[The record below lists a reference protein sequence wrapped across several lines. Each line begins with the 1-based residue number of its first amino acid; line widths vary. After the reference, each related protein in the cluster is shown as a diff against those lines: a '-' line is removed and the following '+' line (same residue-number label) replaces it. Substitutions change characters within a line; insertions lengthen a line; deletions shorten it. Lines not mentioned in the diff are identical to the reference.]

1 MEKFISSYVWRGFT
15 VALLFVATLLN
26 GFDLR
31 GEEPSPE
38 VKATKKVLIV
48 TGEDYPGHRWQ
59 ATSPLLKSMIDKD
72 PRMEVEIVQQLN
84 YLREPRLHEYD
95 AVVAHFKNYDP
106 KVPGRA
112 GYDNLAKFV
121 EQGGGLVMVHFSC
134 GAFQEFKDDFVKLAG
149 RVWNPKLRGHDR
161 YGKFTVELTE
171 KDHPITRGLRPFKTE
186 DELYTCL
193 DGATPITVLAQARS
207 NVDNKLHPMAFVLNY
222 GKGRVFHTP
231 LGHDANA
238 LGAPGTGELI
248 RRGTAWAAG
257 LAPDV
262 DLVSAKT
269 PKVIDKSIGKKTFR
283 GATGSFA
290 KEQP

>member
-1 MEKFISSYVWRGFT
+1 MKKYISSCGWRRST
-15 VALLFVATLLN
+15 VALLFTAAMLN
-26 GFDLR
+26 GIDLL
-31 GEEPSPE
+31 GDEPAPQG
-38 VKATKKVLIV
+38 KATKRVLIV

-59 ATSPLLKSMIDKD
+59 ATSPLLKSMIEKD
-72 PRMEVEIVQQLN
+72 RRIEVDIVQQLN

-106 KVPGRA
+106 KVPGRV

-121 EQGGGLVMVHFSC
+121 EQGGGLVLVHFSC
-134 GAFQEFKDDFVKLAG
+134 GAFQEFKGDFVKLAG

-161 YGKFTVELTE
+161 YGKFTVKPTE
-171 KDHPITRGLRPFKTE
+171 KQHPITAGLRPFETN

-193 DGATPITVLAQARS
+193 DGATPITVLARARS

-238 LGAPGTGELI
+238 LRAPGARELI
-248 RRGTAWAAG
+248 RRGSAWTVG
-257 LAPDV
+257 LEPNGAP
-262 DLVSAKT
+262 S
-269 PKVIDKSIGKKTFR
+269 
-283 GATGSFA
+283 SFA